1 MANNRRPKAG
11 KQLRQYQELW
21 LRIAKAEADAPASVR
36 CSSSFVPTVLQAV
49 KKEKTI
55 ANMARKNLDMPR
67 YGKLT
72 YTLEKVEGN
81 FTKITFHLAYN
92 GDFL

>member
-1 MANNRRPKAG
+1 MANHRKPSAG
-11 KQLRQYQELW
+11 KSLRQYQALW
-21 LRIAKAEADAPASVR
+21 LQIAKADAATPISVR

-55 ANMARKNLDMPR
+55 ANMARKNLDLPR
-67 YGKLT
+67 YGKLS
-72 YTLEKVEGN
+72 YTLEPAGGN